1 MLGWTA
7 PVRAEQRIEPA
18 FPELNGAQRQ
28 RAPRRRRGPAE
39 VYTAS
44 STRRATYAPWRYQRH
59 DRHALRPEGP
69 IDPSQL
75 SEDELR
81 AAYEAEMKRLRVEDV
96 VAQTAVSL
104 LNLGARKAGLV
115 AGAEDERDLPQVRMA
130 IEGARA
136 LLPLVEP
143 QLGPN
148 AAPLRD
154 ALSQLQLAYAQL
166 AGEGQGDASDAGPGR
181 APPARAASAT
191 PTRPGP
197 RSASGRLWVPGQ

>member
-1 MLGWTA
+1 MTDM
-7 PVRAEQRIEPA
+7 P
-18 FPELNGAQRQ
+18 
-28 RAPRRRRGPAE
+28 
-39 VYTAS
+39 Y
-44 STRRATYAPWRYQRH
+44 
-59 DRHALRPEGP
+59 DPEGP

-115 AGAEDERDLPQVRMA
+115 LPQVRMA

-166 AGEGQGDASDAGPGR
+166 AGEGQGEPSDAAPQEGEPAPAQPADSAEGPG
-181 APPARAASAT
+181 PAQS
-191 PTRPGP
+191 
-197 RSASGRLWVPGQ
+197 SGRLWVPGQ

>member
-1 MLGWTA
+1 MSDQ
-7 PVRAEQRIEPA
+7 PQDPQQQDPA
-18 FPELNGAQRQ
+18 QGRQ
-28 RAPRRRRGPAE
+28 PTE
-39 VYTAS
+39 
-44 STRRATYAPWRYQRH
+44 
-59 DRHALRPEGP
+59 E
-69 IDPSQL
+69 
-75 SEDELR
+75 ELR

-115 AGAEDERDLPQVRMA
+115 AGSEDERDLPQVRMA

-166 AGEGQGDASDAGPGR
+166 AGEGQGDASDAAPQEGEPAPAQPADSAEGPG
-181 APPARAASAT
+181 PAQS
-191 PTRPGP
+191 
-197 RSASGRLWVPGQ
+197 SGRLWVPGQ